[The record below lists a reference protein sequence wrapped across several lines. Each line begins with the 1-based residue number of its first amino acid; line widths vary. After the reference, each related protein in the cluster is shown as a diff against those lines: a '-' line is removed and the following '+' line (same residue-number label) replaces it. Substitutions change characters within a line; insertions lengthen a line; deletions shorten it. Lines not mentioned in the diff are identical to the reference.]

1 MQGVQEELEGFQE
14 SLNLVSPLIHGAA
27 AVEQEDLGSLI
38 KQVNLEQIEKAIP
51 IAKAA
56 EKKLVTQLSQMRLKK
71 EEALTTPEFRQL
83 TDQIKTEKTQIKL
96 LKREHE
102 GLVK

>member
-1 MQGVQEELEGFQE
+1 
-14 SLNLVSPLIHGAA
+14 
-27 AVEQEDLGSLI
+27 
-38 KQVNLEQIEKAIP
+38 
-51 IAKAA
+51 
-56 EKKLVTQLSQMRLKK
+56 MRLKK